1 MTGRCHSR
9 EVLRSMASQLLLFR
23 QEAIDYQR
31 HSSQWGSP
39 ALLQPLST
47 KIVTWLILVAVAFA
61 VTFLF
66 LGQFAR
72 KETVRGYLTPAAGTA
87 KIFASQQ
94 GTIKEI
100 YVKEGQPVEK
110 GQPLLLVDTNQIA
123 ENNQD
128 INAGMLSVL
137 NTQRN
142 LLTDQITAEQQRMK
156 SEQARLTAMIGG
168 LETQISKLHAQI
180 DVQSEGVRVANEMV
194 SAVAELEAK
203 HLISVPEYKHR
214 QLTAFEQKQKFESLN
229 QQLAARQN
237 ELTENRY
244 SLEELPTTTTGKIQG
259 LRNELASTEQRIAE
273 ISGRR
278 AYVIRAPAAGHVS
291 AVMATVGQFAD
302 PHRQQLEILPDDSAL
317 RVELFVPTKAVGFVR
332 PGQKVR
338 ILYDAFPYQQFGTYG
353 GQITEI
359 SQTILT
365 QSATSGEPIELKEP
379 AYRVTVA
386 LDRPDIQAY
395 GKSIPLQAGMLLKA
409 DIILEKRSL
418 LKWFLDPLFSFRT

>member
-1 MTGRCHSR
+1 MS
-9 EVLRSMASQLLLFR
+9 SQLLLFR

-47 KIVTWLILVAVAFA
+47 KIVTWLILVAVALA

-72 KETVRGYLTPAAGTA
+72 KETVQGYLTPAAGTA

-156 SEQARLTAMIGG
+156 SEQARLTAVIGG
-168 LETQISKLHAQI
+168 LDTQISKLHAQI
-180 DVQSEGVRVANEMV
+180 DVQTEGVRVANEMV

-203 HLISVPEYKHR
+203 HLISMPEYKHR
-214 QLTAFEQKQKFESLN
+214 QLTAFEQKQKFEIFES
-229 QQLAARQN
+229 ATRRTA
-237 ELTENRY
+237 
-244 SLEELPTTTTGKIQG
+244 K
-259 LRNELASTEQRIAE
+259 
-273 ISGRR
+273 R
-278 AYVIRAPAAGHVS
+278 AY
-291 AVMATVGQFAD
+291 
-302 PHRQQLEILPDDSAL
+302 
-317 RVELFVPTKAVGFVR
+317 
-332 PGQKVR
+332 
-338 ILYDAFPYQQFGTYG
+338 
-353 GQITEI
+353 
-359 SQTILT
+359 
-365 QSATSGEPIELKEP
+365 
-379 AYRVTVA
+379 
-386 LDRPDIQAY
+386 
-395 GKSIPLQAGMLLKA
+395 
-409 DIILEKRSL
+409 
-418 LKWFLDPLFSFRT
+418 

>member
-1 MTGRCHSR
+1 M
-9 EVLRSMASQLLLFR
+9 LRSMASPLALFR
-23 QEAIDYQR
+23 QEALDYQR
-31 HSSQWGSP
+31 HYSQWGNP
-39 ALLQPLST
+39 ALVQPPST
-47 KIVTWLILVAVAFA
+47 KIAAWLILVAVALA

-66 LGQFAR
+66 LGQFSR
-72 KETVRGYLTPAAGTA
+72 KETVQGYLTPAAGTA
-87 KIFASQQ
+87 KIFAPQQ
-94 GTIKEI
+94 GAIKEI
-100 YVKEGQPVEK
+100 YVKEGQAVEK

-128 INAGMLSVL
+128 INAGILSVL
-137 NTQRN
+137 KTQQN
-142 LLTDQITAEQQRMK
+142 LLTSQITAEQERMK
-156 SEQARLTAMIGG
+156 SEQARLTAVTSG
-168 LETQISKLHAQI
+168 LETQISKLHDQI
-180 DVQSEGVRVANEMV
+180 DVQAQGVRVANEMV
-194 SAVAELEAK
+194 SAVAELEAR
-203 HLISVPEYKHR
+203 HIISTPEYKNR
-214 QLTAFEQKQKFESLN
+214 QLTAFEQIQKFQSLN
-229 QQLAARQN
+229 EQLAARQN

-244 SLEELPTTTTGKIQG
+244 SLQELPTITAGKIQG

-291 AVMATVGQFAD
+291 AVLVTVGQFAD
-302 PHRQQLEILPDDSAL
+302 PHRQQLEILPDDSPL
-317 RVELFVPTKAVGFVR
+317 RAELFVPTKAIGFVR
-332 PGQKVR
+332 PGQRVR

-353 GQITEI
+353 GQVTEV

-365 QSATSGEPIELKEP
+365 QSATSGPIELKEP

-386 LDRPDIQAY
+386 LDRPDIRAY